1 MLPGDDEIRRYPE
14 RMEAALK
21 ILVIGGVAA
30 ITLSLLLGVD
40 IARRRRAGLSQPEV
54 HAWLVAH
61 QTILFQGFMLLGL
74 GFAMVFADLGSALKV
89 AAASL
94 LVAGSAF
101 SAVAS
106 ISNAAQRVTDQFAQR
121 SFGLQMN
128 TVQAVLL
135 LPGVVIVLVGVLRA
149 L

>member
-1 MLPGDDEIRRYPE
+1 VDVG
-14 RMEAALK
+14 LK
-21 ILVIGGVAA
+21 ILIVGGVAA
-30 ITLSLLLGVD
+30 ILLSLLVGLQ
-40 IARRRRAGLSQPEV
+40 IARTRRAGSSAADV

-74 GFAMVFADLGSALKV
+74 AFALVFADLGSSLKTV
-89 AAASL
+89 AASL
-94 LVAGSAF
+94 LVAGSAS
-101 SAVAS
+101 SAIAS

-135 LPGVVIVLVGVLRA
+135 LPGVVIVLVGVIRA